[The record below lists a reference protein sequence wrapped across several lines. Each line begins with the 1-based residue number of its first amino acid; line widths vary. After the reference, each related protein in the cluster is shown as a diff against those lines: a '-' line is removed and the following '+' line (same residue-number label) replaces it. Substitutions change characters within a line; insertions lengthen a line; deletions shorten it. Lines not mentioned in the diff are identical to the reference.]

1 MKNKDLISLL
11 EGLSPEAEIVVGVSN
26 ILTGNHIAD
35 TYDVSFT
42 LTKNRELKLQV
53 AVEMATNV

>member
-42 LTKNRELKLQV
+42 LTENKELKLQV